1 MIGTSMGVRHNFRAE
16 IKEYLVEI
24 LYRSK
29 SGMEQIKES
38 VRLPMSQVDSIHS
51 EIFLGD
57 VGLERL
63 CERHQDLHEWSQGM
77 NRSQDENNKGRKRV

>member
-1 MIGTSMGVRHNFRAE
+1 MGVRHNFRAE

-63 CERHQDLHEWSQGM
+63 CERHQDLHEWSHGM

>member
-1 MIGTSMGVRHNFRAE
+1 MGVRHNFRAE

-77 NRSQDENNKGRKRV
+77 NRPQDENNKGRKRV